1 MSQEEQES
9 RKLILSEDDEDDY
22 LPNDQNEKDL
32 DDHDSF
38 SQSSS
43 TRVGFRKSTDPNDT
57 IIDWLKLDDSGEKEP
72 KQATKK
78 TISKRQKKM
87 IFYFFFKLFF

>member
-57 IIDWLKLDDSGEKEP
+57 IIDAEDIETEPVAKKKEDLIVNIMKL
-72 KQATKK
+72 
-78 TISKRQKKM
+78 
-87 IFYFFFKLFF
+87 